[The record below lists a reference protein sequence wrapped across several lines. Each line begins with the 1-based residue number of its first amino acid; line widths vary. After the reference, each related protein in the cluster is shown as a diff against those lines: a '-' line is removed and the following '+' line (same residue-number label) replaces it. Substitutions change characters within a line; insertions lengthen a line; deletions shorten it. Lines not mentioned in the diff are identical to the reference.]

1 MLFKGSRLLAGL
13 SLMEASSVVCSQ
25 DSRALQN
32 LGMMYR
38 QVRAATADALN
49 FLSNAAVVLQVGMI
63 SQSVRSIARA
73 FQLNSRDPL
82 AVVSLLEV
90 IARERSIAIAEG
102 INATA
107 VTMMA
112 KEFSDKGDIRATK
125 ALAELYNSGGH
136 YGHARNL
143 LVRALSAGNSSM
155 RIEGVKQ
162 NSDPTWSAKCLLM
175 NLAHAGEHPP
185 PFFFRSTVASSAR
198 RICLL
203 CVASSIACCSCG
215 LGNSGVKRSRAG
227 TVAAAG

>member
-1 MLFKGSRLLAGL
+1 MLYKSSRLLAGL
-13 SLMEASSVVCSQ
+13 SLMEASSVVCAS

-38 QVRAATADALN
+38 QVRAAAAAVVSTV
-49 FLSNAAVVLQVGMI
+49 LSNSAVVLQVGMI
-63 SQSVRSIARA
+63 SESVRSIARA

-107 VTMMA
+107 VTMIA
-112 KEFSDKGDIRATK
+112 KEFSDKGDIRASR

-143 LVRALSAGNSSM
+143 LARAISAANSSV
-155 RIEGVKQ
+155 RVHGVKS

-175 NLAHAGEHPP
+175 NLAHAGAPP
-185 PFFFRSTVASSAR
+185 PPPLSMYSAS
-198 RICLL
+198 
-203 CVASSIACCSCG
+203 
-215 LGNSGVKRSRAG
+215 
-227 TVAAAG
+227 